1 MPKIISMAKKQE
13 RHKQNSK
20 RRPQNSK
27 KRGEKKP
34 INRRAAIDKQV
45 KDPNAKMRL
54 NKYISNSGVC
64 SRREADIFIEAGS
77 VTVNGKVV
85 TEMGYKVNPT
95 DDVRFDGR
103 RLNPEKKEYVLLNKP
118 SGFFVTGSLEK
129 RNRTVMDLVAKAS
142 KSKIVPVG
150 SFETNSKGLLLFTND
165 GTLEKKLAKKP
176 IRQIFEV
183 ELNSSLKTEDL
194 EQLKEGVRLREG
206 LIKPREVNYVD
217 HNSKKVIGIELS
229 SNVPHII
236 QKLFSKLGY
245 EVVNLDRVVYGGL
258 TKKNLPRGQFRH
270 LKRQEIINL
279 GMM

>member
-1 MPKIISMAKKQE
+1 MAKKQE
-13 RHKQNSK
+13 WHKQNSK

-34 INRRAAIDKQV
+34 INRRTAIDKQV